1 MSDQG
6 LIQLRAWK
14 NGDGD
19 AIYSKGELGEDGN
32 QQCETVDCIEFLH
45 IDVWSLGD
53 SQMKSFCI

>member
-1 MSDQG
+1 M
-6 LIQLRAWK
+6 QLRAWK

-32 QQCETVDCIEFLH
+32 QECEIVDCIEFLH

-53 SQMKSFCI
+53 SQIKSFCI